1 MGKLPEKFLEYAI
14 MYKTLL
20 NRIKILKKRKQNA
33 QEKEIDEIELK
44 IQNYHLEQLKI
55 KKCFRI
61 IFLMKVNHSW
71 E

>member
-1 MGKLPEKFLEYAI
+1 MGKLPEKFPEYAI

-20 NRIKILKKRKQNA
+20 NQIKILKKRKQNA

-44 IQNYHLEQLKI
+44 IQNYHLEKLKI
-55 KKCFRI
+55 KKMFPDYFFDEI
-61 IFLMKVNHSW
+61 NHSW